1 MMNNKS
7 KLIVLAILVVLVVL
21 PYMQLKNNSKF
32 FAEGILSHL
41 GELGE
46 WSNQSVDTA
55 LNGQVTLEQLSFR
68 PTGYRQTIA
77 IDSIEVRTDMKKLL
91 FSGSQKLISHI
102 PQTMTLSFRNVRV
115 LNSQSADLQSAINRA
130 NYWPMAASY
139 LGAFGCGEG
148 SGPSFSDAQWQ
159 QIFSSTP
166 NFDMEVSYSLV
177 DDYHIDFNIN
187 IESPDNWFIVWS
199 GTLTR
204 PSDVE
209 RISFTETIVDTLY
222 YYYSDQGFNE
232 KRNSVCAAANR
243 DSYSAYRLNSAE
255 EIQKYLRV
263 YAGKQMPDTLS
274 NQYQRALEQDIELNV
289 IFKLREPKYLFQV
302 AAMDQ
307 TEFYRSVEVEAA
319 MGENEYQKIQLVDID
334 FLDLDMDTLRAEME
348 AKQKEAERLE
358 AEANKPKELLKI
370 ITTSIG
376 QSINEVRISDWSK
389 AVGQNIKVRT
399 KRGRPIF
406 GRLLAIDDKQLT
418 IVSKYMRGDA
428 TITVL
433 RKDVVSM
440 SVSR

>member
-1 MMNNKS
+1 MRNKS
-7 KLIVLAILVVLVVL
+7 KLIVLAIIVALLVL
-21 PYMQLKNNSKF
+21 PYWQIKHNSKF

-41 GELGE
+41 GDLGE
-46 WSNQSVDTA
+46 WTHQSVDTA
-55 LNGQVTLEQLSFR
+55 LNGQVTLNRLTFR

-77 IDSIEVRTDMKKLL
+77 IDSIQVHTDMKKLL
-91 FSGSQKLISHI
+91 FSGSQDLISNI
-102 PQTMTLSFRNVRV
+102 PKTMTLSFRNARV
-115 LNSQSADLQSAINRA
+115 ISAQSDDLQNAINRT

-148 SGPSFSDAQWQ
+148 SGPSYSDSQWQ
-159 QIFSSTP
+159 QIFSSAP

-187 IESPDNWFIVWS
+187 IESPNNWFIVWS
-199 GTLTR
+199 GTLIR

-209 RISFTETIVDTLY
+209 RISFNETIVDTLY
-222 YYYSDQGFNE
+222 YYHSDQGFNK

-243 DSYSAYRLNSAE
+243 NSYSAYRLNSAD

-263 YAGKQMPDTLS
+263 YIGQQMADGLS
-274 NQYQRALEQDIELNV
+274 NQYQRSLEEGMELNA
-289 IFKLREPKYLFQV
+289 IFNLKEPKYLFEV

-307 TEFYRSVEVEAA
+307 TEFYGQVNIEAA
-319 MGENEYQKIQLVDID
+319 MGENEYQKIQLTDID
-334 FLDLDMDTLRAEME
+334 FLDLDVDTLRAEME
-348 AKQKEAERLE
+348 AKQKQAERLE
-358 AEANKPKELLKI
+358 AEANKPKELLKT
-370 ITTSIG
+370 ITTTIG
-376 QSINEVRISDWSK
+376 KNVNEVRIIDWSQ

-399 KRGRPIF
+399 RRGRPIF

-428 TITVL
+428 TITVM
-433 RKDVVSM
+433 RKDVVWM

>member
-1 MMNNKS
+1 MTNKS
-7 KLIVLAILVVLVVL
+7 KLIVLAILVAVLVV
-21 PYMQLKNNSKF
+21 PYLQIKHNSKF
-32 FAEGILSHL
+32 FAEGILSQL

-46 WSNQSVDTA
+46 WSNQGVDTA
-55 LNGQVTLEQLSFR
+55 LNGQVTLRNLSFR
-68 PTGYRQTIA
+68 PTGYRQSISV
-77 IDSIEVRTDMKKLL
+77 DSIQVRTDIKKLL
-91 FSGSQKLISHI
+91 FSGSQELTSHI
-102 PQTMTLSFRNVRV
+102 PKTMTLSFRNVRV
-115 LNSQSADLQSAINRA
+115 VNAQSGDLQSAINRN
-130 NYWPMAASY
+130 NYWPMAGSY
-139 LGAFGCGEG
+139 LGAFGCGKG
-148 SGPSFSDAQWQ
+148 SGPSFSNEQWQ
-159 QIFSSTP
+159 QIFKSTP
-166 NFDMEVSYSLV
+166 SFDLEVSYSLL

-204 PSDVE
+204 PSDGE
-209 RISFTETIVDTLY
+209 RITFNETIVDTLY
-222 YYYSDQGFNE
+222 YYHSDQGFNQ

-274 NQYQRALEQDIELNV
+274 NKYQRSLEEDVEMNA
-289 IFKLREPKYLFQV
+289 IFKLKEPKYLFQV
-302 AAMDQ
+302 AAMEQ
-307 TEFYRSVEVEAA
+307 TEFYSQVDIEAA
-319 MGENEYQKIQLVDID
+319 MGENEYQKIELIDID

-348 AKQKEAERLE
+348 AKQQEAERLE
-358 AEANKPKELLKI
+358 AEANEPKELLKI
-370 ITTSIG
+370 ITTTIG
-376 QSINEVRISDWSK
+376 KGSNEVKISDWSK

-406 GRLLAIDDKQLT
+406 GRLLAIDDEQLT
-418 IVSKYMRGDA
+418 IVSRYIRGDA